1 MKFIIGK
8 KIEMTQVFDEK
19 NNIVPVTKVLVQKNV
34 ITQVKTEEKEGAN
47 AVQISSGAKK
57 NLNKP
62 LLGHYKNLGNFAV
75 TRDFSVDNVADYN
88 VGDEIKIDSFEIG
101 EMVSVVGTSKGR
113 GFAGVVKRH
122 HFAGHH
128 ATRGTKDQL
137 RTSGSIGAGG
147 VQRVIK
153 GRRMAGRM
161 GNDRITVKNLKVIKI
176 DKENGI
182 LFIKGAIPGARN
194 SMVMVKTENNNS

>member
-19 NNIVPVTKVLVQKNV
+19 NNIVPVTKILVQKNV
-34 ITQVKTEEKEGAN
+34 ITQIKTEENEGAN
-47 AVQISSGAKK
+47 AIQISSGAKK

-75 TRDFSVDNVADYN
+75 TRDFSVEDVADYK

-101 EMVSVVGTSKGR
+101 EEVSVIGTSKGR

-194 SMVMVKTENNNS
+194 SMVMVKTEKVRS

>member
-19 NNIVPVTKVLVQKNV
+19 NNIVPVTKVLVEKNV
-34 ITQVKTEEKEGAN
+34 ITQIKTEEKESVN

-62 LLGHYKNLGNFAV
+62 LLGHYKDLGNFAV
-75 TRDFSVDNVADYN
+75 TRDFSVDNVADYK
-88 VGDEIKIDSFEIG
+88 VGDEVKIDSFEIG
-101 EMVSVVGTSKGR
+101 DMVSVIGTSKGR

-128 ATRGTKDQL
+128 ATRGTKDQE

-147 VQRVIK
+147 FQRVIK
-153 GRRMAGRM
+153 GKRMAGRM
-161 GNDRITVKNLKVIKI
+161 GNDRVTVKNLKVVKI
-176 DKENGI
+176 DKENNI
-182 LFIKGAIPGARN
+182 LFIKGAVPGARN
-194 SMVMVKTENNNS
+194 SMVMVRTEK

>member
-19 NNIVPVTKVLVQKNV
+19 NNTVPVTKVLVEKNV
-34 ITQVKTEEKEGAN
+34 ITQIKTEENEGAN
-47 AVQISSGAKK
+47 AIQVSSGAKK
-57 NLNKP
+57 HLNKP

-75 TRDFSVDNVADYN
+75 TRDFPVDTTTDFN
-88 VGDEIKIDSFEIG
+88 VGDEVKIDSFEIG
-101 EMVSVVGTSKGR
+101 EMVSVIGTSKGK

-128 ATRGTKDQL
+128 ATRGTKDQV
-137 RTSGSIGAGG
+137 RMPGSIGAGG

-176 DKENGI
+176 DKENNI
-182 LFIKGAIPGARN
+182 LFIKGALPGARN
-194 SMVMVKTENNNS
+194 SMVMVRTEK

>member
-19 NNIVPVTKVLVQKNV
+19 NNIVPVTKVLVEKNV
-34 ITQVKTEEKEGAN
+34 VTQVKTEEKEGAN
-47 AVQISSGAKK
+47 AIQISSGAKK

-62 LLGHYKNLGNFAV
+62 LLGHYKNLGNFGV
-75 TRDFSVDNVADYN
+75 TKDFSVDNVADYK
-88 VGDEIKIDSFEIG
+88 VGDEIAIDSFEIG
-101 EMVSVVGTSKGR
+101 EVVSVVGTSKGR

-128 ATRGTKDQL
+128 TTRGTKDQV

-147 VQRVIK
+147 LQRVIK
-153 GRRMAGRM
+153 GRKMAGRM
-161 GNDRITVKNLKVIKI
+161 GNDRVTVKNLKVIKI

-182 LFIKGAIPGARN
+182 LFIKGAVPGARN
-194 SMVMVKTENNNS
+194 SMVMVKTEK

>member
-19 NNIVPVTKVLVQKNV
+19 NNIIPCTQVLVEKNV
-34 ITQVKTEEKEGAN
+34 ITQIKTEEKDGVN

-62 LLGHYKNLGNFAV
+62 MLGHYKDLGNFAI
-75 TRDFSVDNVADYN
+75 TRDFSVDNVADYK
-88 VGDEIKIDSFEIG
+88 VGDEIKIDTFEVG
-101 EMVSVVGTSKGR
+101 DLVTVTGTSKGR
-113 GFAGVVKRH
+113 GFAGMVKRYN
-122 HFAGHH
+122 FGGHH
-128 ATRGTKDQL
+128 TGRGTKDQE
-137 RTSGSIGAGG
+137 RTSGSIGATGI
-147 VQRVIK
+147 QRVMK
-153 GRRMAGRM
+153 GKRMAGRM
-161 GNDRITVKNLKVIKI
+161 GNDRVTVKNLKVVKI

-194 SMVMVKTENNNS
+194 SKVLVKTEK